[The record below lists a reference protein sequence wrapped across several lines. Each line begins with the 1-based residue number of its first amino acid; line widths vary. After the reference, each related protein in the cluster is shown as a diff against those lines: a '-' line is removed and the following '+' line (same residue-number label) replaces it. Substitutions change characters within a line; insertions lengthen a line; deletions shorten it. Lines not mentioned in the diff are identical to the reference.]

1 MILGSIGRPVSLRQ
15 AAPAD
20 APFHDWSPS
29 MTPGALDGIRVI
41 DATNFVFGP
50 VATQMLG
57 DMGADVIKIEPPE
70 GDPTRRI
77 GAMRSPLMGSL
88 FLNLN
93 RNKRSVVLDLKRPAE
108 LSTLRALIGGADVF
122 VHNMRQ
128 GAIARLGLGFDALRT
143 DHPGLVYAAAQGFG
157 EGGRYF
163 DRPAYDDVIQG
174 LGGIA
179 GLNER
184 MTSSPGY
191 VPMLMTDKL
200 CGVYLAFAVATA
212 LVHRERT
219 GRGQEVRVPMFETVA
234 AFTLHEHLADAVFDP
249 GPGAAPAPLGY
260 QRVFGRMH
268 RPLATRDGAI
278 SVIANTD
285 TQWQRLFEV
294 IGRAA
299 LRHDARF
306 ATMADRIANADALYV
321 LVEDALSTRTSAQ
334 WIEALTAADIPAG
347 PVNDLQSLRDDPHL
361 ADVGFFVR
369 KTHETAGPLLYP
381 GVPFAFGDSPGSIR
395 RGPPGLGEHT
405 AQVLGAIGG
414 GSAAPASA

>member
-1 MILGSIGRPVSLRQ
+1 
-15 AAPAD
+15 
-20 APFHDWSPS
+20 
-29 MTPGALDGIRVI
+29 MTPGALDGMRVI

-57 DMGADVIKIEPPE
+57 DMGADVVKVEPPE

-93 RNKRSVVLDLKRPAE
+93 RNKRSVVLDLKRPAD
-108 LSTLRALIGGADVF
+108 LRALRDLIAGADVF

-128 GAIARLGLGFDALRT
+128 GAISRLGLGFDALRAGN
-143 DHPGLVYAAAQGFG
+143 PRIVYAAAQGFG

-179 GLNER
+179 GLNQR
-184 MTSSPGY
+184 MTGSPGY

-234 AFTLHEHLADAVFDP
+234 AFTLHEHLADAVLAP
-249 GPGAAPAPLGY
+249 GPGETAATPGY
-260 QRVFGRMH
+260 GRVFGRMH

-278 SVIANTD
+278 SLIANTD
-285 TQWQRLFEV
+285 AQWQRLFAA
-294 IGRAA
+294 IGRED
-299 LRHDARF
+299 LQRDARF
-306 ATMADRIANADALYV
+306 GTMADRIANADALYV
-321 LVEDALSTRTSAQ
+321 LVEQALSTGTSAH

-347 PVNDLQSLRDDPHL
+347 PVHDLQSLRDDPHL
-361 ADVGFFVR
+361 ADTGFFVR
-369 KTHETAGPLLYP
+369 QAHETEGPLLYP
-381 GVPFAFGDSPGSIR
+381 GIPLAFGDSPGSIR
-395 RGPPGLGEHT
+395 RGPPRLGEHT
-405 AQVLGAIGG
+405 AEVIGAIGSA
-414 GSAAPASA
+414 SAAPANPAGRSAT

>member
-1 MILGSIGRPVSLRQ
+1 M
-15 AAPAD
+15 
-20 APFHDWSPS
+20 
-29 MTPGALDGIRVI
+29 PGALDGIRVI

-57 DMGADVIKIEPPE
+57 DMGADVVKVEPPE

-93 RNKRSVVLDLKRPAE
+93 RNKRSVVLDLKEP
-108 LSTLRALIGGADVF
+108 TDLRALRDLIAGADVF
-122 VHNMRQ
+122 VHNMRH
-128 GAIARLGLGFDALRT
+128 GAISRLGLGFDALRAG
-143 DHPGLVYAAAQGFG
+143 HPGLVYAAAQGFG

-184 MTSSPGY
+184 MTGSPGY

-234 AFTLHEHLADAVFDP
+234 AFTLHEHLGDAVLEP
-249 GPGAAPAPLGY
+249 GPGEPSAPLGY
-260 QRVFGRMH
+260 PRVFGRMH
-268 RPLATRDGAI
+268 RPLSTRDGAI
-278 SVIANTD
+278 GLIANTD
-285 TQWQRLFEV
+285 AQWQRLFAT
-294 IGRAA
+294 IGRED
-299 LRHDARF
+299 LQRDARF
-306 ATMADRIANADALYV
+306 ATMGERIANADALYV
-321 LVEDALSTRTSAQ
+321 LVEEALATRTSAQ

-361 ADVGFFVR
+361 AETGFFVR
-369 KTHETAGPLLYP
+369 QAHDTEGPLRYP
-381 GVPFAFGDSPGSIR
+381 GIPLAFGDSPGSIR
-395 RGPPGLGEHT
+395 RGPPRLGEHT
-405 AQVLGAIGG
+405 AELVGALDG
-414 GSAAPASA
+414 GSATPRDPPGRSAT